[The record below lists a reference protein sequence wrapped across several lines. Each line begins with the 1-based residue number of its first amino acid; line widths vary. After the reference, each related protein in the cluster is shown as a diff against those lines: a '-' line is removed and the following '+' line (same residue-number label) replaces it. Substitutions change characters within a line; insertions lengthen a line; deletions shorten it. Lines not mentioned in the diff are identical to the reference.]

1 MTLTSRISG
10 WLLLLILSILSSL
23 VIGLCLI
30 WMSIDR
36 ADTAFRISQ
45 LQNDLSQR
53 VALNNK
59 LEVERDRLL
68 APEDLRHKAAELGL
82 HIAGP
87 GQVRHAKLPKP
98 GSGRTGKG
106 K

>member
-45 LQNDLSQR
+45 LQNELSQR

-87 GQVRHAKLPKP
+87 GQVRHAKLPEP
-98 GSGRTGKG
+98 GSGHVGKG